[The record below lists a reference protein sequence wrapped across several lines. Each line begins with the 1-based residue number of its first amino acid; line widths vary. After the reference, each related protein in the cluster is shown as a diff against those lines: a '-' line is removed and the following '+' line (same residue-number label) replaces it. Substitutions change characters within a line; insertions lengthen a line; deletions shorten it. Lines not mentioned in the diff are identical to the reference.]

1 LALPRVTD
9 FAFTVLFGIAIPEVF
24 PGDRVLI
31 RGQGQAKRAMA
42 SGV

>member
-1 LALPRVTD
+1 VPRGTG

-31 RGQGQAKRAMA
+31 PGQGQTKWLMA